1 MNIANYF
8 ISDSVSATRVYFSNL
23 AHSNRA
29 AKIIHSYF
37 VRSKFQNETYIFQKS
52 IKFEEFMTNLSEV
65 SQEEV
70 SENQVIRS
78 RVAKTQQL
86 DAERLIF

>member
-1 MNIANYF
+1 
-8 ISDSVSATRVYFSNL
+8 
-23 AHSNRA
+23 
-29 AKIIHSYF
+29 
-37 VRSKFQNETYIFQKS
+37 
-52 IKFEEFMTNLSEV
+52 MTNLSEV

-86 DAERLIF
+86 DAERLNFGIFMCFTRKIEFY

>member
-1 MNIANYF
+1 
-8 ISDSVSATRVYFSNL
+8 
-23 AHSNRA
+23 
-29 AKIIHSYF
+29 
-37 VRSKFQNETYIFQKS
+37 
-52 IKFEEFMTNLSEV
+52 MTNLSEV

-86 DAERLIF
+86 DAERLKCIGLTGKRHS